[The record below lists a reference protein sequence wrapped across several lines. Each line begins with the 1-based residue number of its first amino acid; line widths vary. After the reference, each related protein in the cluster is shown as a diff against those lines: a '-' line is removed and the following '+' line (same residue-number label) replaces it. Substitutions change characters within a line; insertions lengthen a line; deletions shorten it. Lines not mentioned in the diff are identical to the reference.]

1 MAFDTL
7 ILGGTVVDGSGRARY
22 PADVGISGGR
32 IEAIGR
38 LDRAEA
44 ARVIDAERLVVAP
57 GFIDI
62 HTHSDVTLLDD
73 PGGES
78 KAHQGV
84 TTEVTGNCS
93 YSPFPAGNAAP
104 GDLQEIMGFTMASET
119 EWDWTTM
126 DEWAS
131 RIDENGVGINVAAQL
146 GQSAL
151 RIAVGATDDRP
162 ATPDEVRAMKRLAEE
177 SIEQGAFSITTGLTI
192 TPSCYAPTEEIVELC
207 KSVARYDGAFYAT
220 HARSGP
226 GLHLKMIEEAAEIG
240 RRADIPVQFS
250 HIGITESYLYG
261 RGHELIAVFERARS
275 EGVDIVFDMYPYTA
289 AGIDLH
295 QVVPVWVREGGVEET
310 MARLAYPSTRDRAR
324 RETTEGADGREPPN
338 WDSIVISSVLTERN
352 AGAVG
357 LSIRQISDD
366 TGEDP
371 AETVLRLMHEE
382 GDVVSAVIH
391 NRVEGDVRY
400 FLSQPMGM
408 IGSDGNAISPNGSLA
423 STVPHPRF
431 YGTHPRVLGRYVR
444 EQPAVMTL
452 EEAVYK
458 CAGFPAQRL
467 GLKDRGLVREGLA
480 ADLVVFDPDTVIDR
494 ATFEEPHQYPY
505 GIPYVIV
512 AGTPVVWEGRNTGA
526 RPGRVLRRGE

>member
-1 MAFDTL
+1 M
-7 ILGGTVVDGSGRARY
+7 VVDGSGRPRFQ
-22 PADVGISGGR
+22 ADVGLSSGR
-32 IEAIGR
+32 IEAVAR
-38 LDRAEA
+38 LDRTEA
-44 ARVIDAERLVVAP
+44 ARVIDATGLVVAP

-62 HTHSDVTLLDD
+62 HSHSDVTLLDD

-93 YSPFPAGNAAP
+93 YSPFPSGDAAP

-131 RIDENGVGINVAAQL
+131 RMEADGVGINVAAQL

-151 RIAVGATDDRP
+151 RIAVGAIDDRP
-162 ATPDEVRAMKRLAEE
+162 ATPDELRAMKWLAEE

-192 TPSCYAPTEEIVELC
+192 TPSCYAPTEELVEIC
-207 KSVARYDGAFYAT
+207 MSVARYDGAFYAT

-226 GLHLKMIEEAAEIG
+226 GLHLAMIEEAADIG
-240 RRADIPVQFS
+240 RLADMPVQFS
-250 HIGITESYLYG
+250 HLAITESYLYG
-261 RGHELIAVFERARS
+261 RGHELIGVFERARS

-295 QVVPVWVREGGVEET
+295 QVAPVWVREGGTDQT
-310 MARLAYPSTRDRAR
+310 MARLADPSTRDRAR
-324 RETTEGADGREPPN
+324 RETAEGADGRESPN
-338 WDSIVISSVLTERN
+338 WESIVISSVLTEKN
-352 AGAVG
+352 ADAVG
-357 LSIRQISDD
+357 RSVRQISDD
-366 TGEDP
+366 AGEDP

-382 GDVVSAVIH
+382 RDVVSAVIH

-408 IGSDGNAISPNGSLA
+408 IGSDGNAISPKGRLA
-423 STVPHPRF
+423 DTVPHPRF
-431 YGTHPRVLGRYVR
+431 YGTYPRVLGRYVR

-467 GLKDRGLVREGLA
+467 GLKDRGLIREGLA

-494 ATFEEPHQYPY
+494 ATFEQPQQYPD

-512 AGTPVVWEGRNTGA
+512 NGTPVVWGGKNTGA
-526 RPGRVLRRGE
+526 RPGRVLRRGG

>member
-7 ILGGTVVDGSGRARY
+7 IRGGTVVDGSGRQRFR
-22 PADVGISGGR
+22 ADVGVSNGR
-32 IEAIGR
+32 IEAVGR
-38 LDRAEA
+38 LVRTEA
-44 ARVIDAERLVVAP
+44 ARVIEATGLVVAP
-57 GFIDI
+57 GFIDM
-62 HTHSDVTLLDD
+62 HSHSDVTLLDD

-93 YSPFPAGNAAP
+93 YSPFPSGDVPP
-104 GDLQEIMGFTMASET
+104 GDMQEIMGFTMASET

-131 RIDENGVGINVAAQL
+131 RMEANGVGINVAAQL

-151 RIAVGATDDRP
+151 RIAVGAIDDRP
-162 ATPDEVRAMKRLAEE
+162 ATPDELRTMKRLAEE

-192 TPSCYAPTEEIVELC
+192 TPSCYAPTEELVEIC
-207 KSVARYDGAFYAT
+207 RSVARYDGAFYAT
-220 HARSGP
+220 HARGGP
-226 GLHLKMIEEAAEIG
+226 GLHLAMIEEAADIG
-240 RRADIPVQFS
+240 RLAEMPVQFS
-250 HIGITESYLYG
+250 HLAITESYLYG
-261 RGHELIAVFERARS
+261 KGHELIEVFERARS

-295 QVVPVWVREGGVEET
+295 QVAPVWVREGGTEQT
-310 MARLAYPSTRDRAR
+310 MARLADPATRDRAR
-324 RETTEGADGREPPN
+324 RETAEGADGREPPD
-338 WDSIVISSVLTERN
+338 WESIVISSVLTERN

-357 LSIRQISDD
+357 LSVRQISDD
-366 TGEDP
+366 AGEEP

-382 GDVVSAVIH
+382 RDVVSAVIH

-408 IGSDGNAISPNGSLA
+408 IGSDGNAISPNGRLA

-431 YGTHPRVLGRYVR
+431 YGTYPRVLGRYVR

-467 GLKDRGLVREGLA
+467 GLKDRGLVKEGLV
-480 ADLVVFDPDTVIDR
+480 ADLVVFDPETVIDR
-494 ATFEEPHQYPY
+494 ATFEQPQQYPE

-512 AGTPVVWEGRNTGA
+512 NGTAVVCEGKNTGA

>member
-1 MAFDTL
+1 M
-7 ILGGTVVDGSGRARY
+7 VDGSGRARY
-22 PADVGISGGR
+22 SADVGISGGS

-38 LDRAEA
+38 LETAEA
-44 ARVIDAERLVVAP
+44 ARVIDASGCVVAP
-57 GFIDI
+57 GFIDM
-62 HTHSDVTLLDD
+62 HSHSDVTLLDD

-93 YSPFPAGNAAP
+93 YSPFPAGSASP
-104 GDLQEIMGFTMASET
+104 GDLQGIMGFTMASQT

-131 RIDENGVGINVAAQL
+131 RIEANGVSINVAAQL

-151 RIAVGATDDRP
+151 RIAAGAIDDRP
-162 ATPDEVRAMKRLAEE
+162 ATQDEVRAMQRLAEE

-226 GLHLKMIEEAAEIG
+226 GRHLTMIEEAADIG
-240 RRADIPVQFS
+240 RLADMPVQFS
-250 HIGITESYLYG
+250 HIAITESYLYG

-275 EGVDIVFDMYPYTA
+275 EDVGIVFDMYPYTA

-295 QVVPVWVREGGVEET
+295 QVVPVWVREGGTEET
-310 MARLAYPSTRDRAR
+310 MARLADPATRDRAR
-324 RETTEGADGREPPN
+324 RETTDGADGREPPN
-338 WDSIVISSVLTERN
+338 WDSIVISSVQTEKN

-382 GDVVSAVIH
+382 RDVVSAVIH
-391 NRVEGDVRY
+391 NRV
-400 FLSQPMGM
+400 
-408 IGSDGNAISPNGSLA
+408 DGA
-423 STVPHPRF
+423 T
-431 YGTHPRVLGRYVR
+431 
-444 EQPAVMTL
+444 
-452 EEAVYK
+452 
-458 CAGFPAQRL
+458 CATSCRSRWG
-467 GLKDRGLVREGLA
+467 
-480 ADLVVFDPDTVIDR
+480 
-494 ATFEEPHQYPY
+494 
-505 GIPYVIV
+505 
-512 AGTPVVWEGRNTGA
+512 
-526 RPGRVLRRGE
+526 

>member
-1 MAFDTL
+1 M
-7 ILGGTVVDGSGRARY
+7 VDGSGRARY
-22 PADVGISGGR
+22 SADVGISGGR

-38 LDRAEA
+38 LETPEA
-44 ARVIDAERLVVAP
+44 ARVIDASGLVVAP
-57 GFIDI
+57 GFIDM
-62 HTHSDVTLLDD
+62 HSHSDVTLLDD

-93 YSPFPAGNAAP
+93 YSPFPAGSAAP
-104 GDLQEIMGFTMASET
+104 GDLQGIMGFTMASET
-119 EWDWTTM
+119 KWDWTTM

-131 RIDENGVGINVAAQL
+131 RIEANGVSINVAAQL

-151 RIAVGATDDRP
+151 RIAVGAIHDRP
-162 ATPDEVRAMKRLAEE
+162 ATQDEVRAMKRLAEE

-207 KSVARYDGAFYAT
+207 KSVARYDDAFYAT

-226 GLHLKMIEEAAEIG
+226 GLHLTMIEEAAEIG
-240 RRADIPVQFS
+240 RRAECPCS
-250 HIGITESYLYG
+250 SPTSPSPRATCTAGGTS
-261 RGHELIAVFERARS
+261 LIAVFERARS

-295 QVVPVWVREGGVEET
+295 QVVPVWVREGGVEQT
-310 MARLAYPSTRDRAR
+310 MARLSDPATRDRAR
-324 RETTEGADGREPPN
+324 SETTEGADGREPPN
-338 WDSIVISSVLTERN
+338 WDSIVISSVQTEKN

-382 GDVVSAVIH
+382 RDVVSAVIH
-391 NRVEGDVRY
+391 NRVESDVRY

-431 YGTHPRVLGRYVR
+431 YGTYPRVLGRYVR

-452 EEAVYK
+452 EQAVYK

-467 GLKDRGLVREGLA
+467 GLKDRGLVREGMA
-480 ADLVVFDPDTVIDR
+480 ADLVVFDPDTVADM
-494 ATFEEPHQYPY
+494 ATFEKPHQYPT
-505 GIPYVIV
+505 GIPHVMV
-512 AGTPVVWEGRNTGA
+512 AGTPVVWEGKNTGA